1 MFIRLELKVSFSILI
16 SVDVFG
22 VGMRSQPE
30 LAAEGILR
38 FWSSKLLAMK
48 FEIPWWDLIQIS
60 PF

>member
-22 VGMRSQPE
+22 VGMRGQPE

-38 FWSSKLLAMK
+38 FRSSKLLAMK
-48 FEIPWWDLIQIS
+48 FEIPWWDLIQIL